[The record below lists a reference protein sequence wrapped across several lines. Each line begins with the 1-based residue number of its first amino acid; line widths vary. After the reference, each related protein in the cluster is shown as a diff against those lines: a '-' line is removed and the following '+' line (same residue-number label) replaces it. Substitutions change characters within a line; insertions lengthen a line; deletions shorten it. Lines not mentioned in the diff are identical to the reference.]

1 MADDEHFSAFASA
14 LETAIDQYG
23 HTRDWNARQRSQMER
38 LCRLERRFRRT
49 LVRGLYGNVMYRRF
63 VEYICEE
70 QANILDARPYF
81 RERQAVFAEHISTA
95 LKNRDHRALQGF
107 SINFLFADFVMQQR
121 RWGASS
127 PLRAV
132 HEDIVELRQ
141 EIVTMNLPLCIN
153 RARLFYSRTPESHL
167 SQMDLIQIGAIGLMS
182 GVDKYAAGEE
192 GVVAKQFRSTAMGRM
207 GGNFIE
213 AYSDPMLHF
222 FPIDKRKLYRANK
235 IVGKSV
241 GAVDFERVADGV
253 NEKGDVRT
261 TPDEMADLMAAA
273 STVSSDS
280 SLPSDPDA
288 PEPVTRFAAPESA
301 RPDVQFEQEE
311 AMSLMQAA
319 IAQLTVFEQKVL
331 SLKGVGFSK
340 SLVMDPT

>member
-1 MADDEHFSAFASA
+1 MADDEHFSAFASS
-14 LETAIDQYG
+14 LEDAIDRYG
-23 HTRDWNARQRSQMER
+23 LTRDWNARQRAQMER
-38 LCRLERRFRRT
+38 LMRLEKRFRRT
-49 LVRGLYGNVMYRRF
+49 LLRGLYGNFMYRRF
-63 VEYICEE
+63 VEFICDE

-81 RERQAVFAEHISTA
+81 RERQGVFAQYISSA
-95 LKNRDHRALQGF
+95 LKERDHKALQRF
-107 SINFLFADFVMQQR
+107 SINFLFADFVMRQR
-121 RWGASS
+121 RWGASA

-132 HEDIVELRQ
+132 FDDIVALRK

-167 SQMDLIQIGAIGLMS
+167 SQMDLIQIGTVGLMS

-192 GVVAKQFRSTAMGRM
+192 GVVTKQFRSTAMGRM

-213 AYSDPMLHF
+213 EYSDPMLHF

-253 NEKGDVRT
+253 NEKGDVKT

-301 RPDVQFEQEE
+301 RPDVQFEQDE
-311 AMSLMQAA
+311 AMGLMKSA
-319 IAQLTVFEQKVL
+319 IAQLTVFEQKL
-331 SLKGVGFSK
+331 LRLKGVGFSK
-340 SLVMDPT
+340 SLVMEPT